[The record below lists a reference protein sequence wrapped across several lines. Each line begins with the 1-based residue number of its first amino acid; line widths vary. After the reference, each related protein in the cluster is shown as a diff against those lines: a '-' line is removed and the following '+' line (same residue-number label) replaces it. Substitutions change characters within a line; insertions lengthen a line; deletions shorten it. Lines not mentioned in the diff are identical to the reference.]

1 MPTPVKLPARVTD
14 IQGHSDS
21 LRSFTL
27 SPERRPPPFRAGQFL
42 HLALDCWDP
51 SAHWPESRVFSIA
64 SSPLEREQL
73 RITVSRQGA
82 FTTRMFQE
90 LAVGSTVWLK
100 LPYGDFCPGAT
111 LRGPAVLMAG
121 GSGVTPFISFLLWA
135 SVREPKALVYLHY
148 GARTP
153 RLLIY
158 RDVISSCSER
168 MSNLTAHY
176 YSETGEP
183 AEGLHIARL
192 SVERAWKALRDPL
205 SSRFYLSGPK
215 AMIDAFRQD
224 LLARGT
230 QPDNVLSD
238 DWG

>member
-42 HLALDCWDP
+42 HLALDSWDP

-100 LPYGDFCPGAT
+100 LPYGDFCPDAT

-121 GSGVTPFISFLLWA
+121 GSGITPFVSFLEWA
-135 SVREPKALVYLHY
+135 RVRAPGAAIDLHY

-153 RLLIY
+153 ELLVY
-158 RDVISSCSER
+158 RK
-168 MSNLTAHY
+168 
-176 YSETGEP
+176 
-183 AEGLHIARL
+183 
-192 SVERAWKALRDPL
+192 SVE
-205 SSRFYLSGPK
+205 S
-215 AMIDAFRQD
+215 
-224 LLARGT
+224 
-230 QPDNVLSD
+230 
-238 DWG
+238 